1 MKSTIKG
8 LIITLLLAIGVAS
21 NAADVQIYTTDNSN
35 GKITGESIE
44 KVFKDAGF
52 YVSGHN
58 DMNLPFNAKFK
69 KTNHKTYRLFQVYD
83 KNYVVKLVKMTT
95 KAAMITPLSM
105 SIYAEKGSNNI
116 SMAALSI
123 DGMAKVSGIP
133 ATNKDLIAYAKIV
146 KETLA
151 KALPNGHYEEITYGI
166 TKPVGELTS
175 SFKLEM
181 ESTKKAEMEE
191 ELEGIQEEIEGSLET
206 AGFVTA
212 GFNRLAEEFA
222 EFGYDKYDFFDVYS
236 ICKVSVIYE
245 VSRVRPEAGAFA
257 PCTFFM
263 YKEKGSQMIQMSY
276 PSVYNWLSS
285 LSIKDKA
292 ATDVLE
298 KAQKAMV
305 DLLNEAT
312 E

>member
-1 MKSTIKG
+1 MKSIIKG
-8 LIITLLLAIGVAS
+8 LVTVLLLAIGTTAS
-21 NAADVQIYTTDNSN
+21 AADVQIYTADNSN
-35 GKITGESIE
+35 GKITGESID

-69 KTNHKTYRLFQVYD
+69 KTNHKVYRLIQVYD
-83 KNYVVKLVKMTT
+83 KNYVLKLIKMTT

-105 SIYAEKGSNNI
+105 SIYAEKGSNDI
-116 SMAALSI
+116 SMSALSI

-133 ATNKDLIAYAKIV
+133 ATNPDLIAYAKKL

-151 KALPNGHYEEITYGI
+151 KALPNGHYKEITYGI
-166 TKPVGELTS
+166 KKPVGELIS
-175 SFKLEM
+175 SFTLEM
-181 ESTKKAEMEE
+181 DATSKEEIEE
-191 ELEGIQEEIEGSLET
+191 ELEGIQEEIEGGLET
-206 AGFVTA
+206 AGFVAA
-212 GFNRLAEEFA
+212 GFNRLGEEFT
-222 EFGYDKYDFFDVYS
+222 EMGYDKYDFFDAYS

-245 VSRVRPEAGAFA
+245 VSRIRPEAGGFA

-263 YKEKGSQMIQMSY
+263 YKEKGSQVIHMSY

-285 LSIKDKA
+285 LSIDDKK
-292 ATDVLE
+292 ATDVLL

-305 DLLNEAT
+305 GLLNEAT

>member
-1 MKSTIKG
+1 MKSIIKG
-8 LIITLLLAIGVAS
+8 LMTALLLAIGTTVS
-21 NAADVQIYTTDNSN
+21 AADVQIYTTDNSN
-35 GKITGESIE
+35 GKITGESID
-44 KVFKDAGF
+44 KVFKEAGF

-69 KTNHKTYRLFQVYD
+69 KTNHKTYRLIQVYD
-83 KNYVVKLVKMTT
+83 KNYVLKLIKVTP

-105 SIYAEKGSNNI
+105 SIYADKGSNNI
-116 SMAALSI
+116 SMSALSI
-123 DGMAKVSGIP
+123 DGMAKVSGIS
-133 ATNKDLIAYAKIV
+133 ADNKDLIAYAKLL

-166 TKPVGELTS
+166 KKPVGELTS
-175 SFKLEM
+175 SFTLEM
-181 ESTKKAEMEE
+181 DATSKEEIEE
-191 ELEGIQEEIEGSLET
+191 ELEGIQEEIEGGLET
-206 AGFVTA
+206 AGFVAA
-212 GFNRLAEEFA
+212 GFNRLGEEFT
-222 EFGYDKYDFFDVYS
+222 EMGYDKYDFFDAYS

-245 VSRVRPEAGAFA
+245 VSRIRPEAGGFA

-263 YKEKGSQMIQMSY
+263 YKEKGSQVIQMSY

-285 LSIKDKA
+285 LSIEDKV
-292 ATDVLE
+292 ATDVLK

-305 DLLNEAT
+305 GLLSEAT